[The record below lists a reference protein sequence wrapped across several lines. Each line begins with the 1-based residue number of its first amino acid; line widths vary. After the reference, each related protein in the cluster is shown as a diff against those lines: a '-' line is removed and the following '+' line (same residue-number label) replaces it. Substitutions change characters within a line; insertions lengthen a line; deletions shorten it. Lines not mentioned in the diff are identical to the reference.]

1 MRAPVAGSDA
11 TSATIE
17 VREAGGLRNCADPMT
32 AVDEIR
38 REVSNDWVAFSV
50 ASDGSNERQT
60 GGNLRLPRRRRLR

>member
-17 VREAGGLRNCADPMT
+17 VREAGGLHDCADPMS

-38 REVSNDWVAFSV
+38 REVSKDWVAFSV
-50 ASDGSNERQT
+50 ASDGWRERQT
-60 GGNLRLPRRRRLR
+60 GGNSRLPQQRRLR